1 MQSTHKLRKI
11 AAVAA
16 LSCVSMLSAAQSIQV
31 SKESFQDAPTLSFA
45 PAPGKSVPPR
55 VIVAVAQPVAPVKFW
70 EVRQDDLNLANAFT
84 RWAKDAGYRVRW
96 DARKNSMIEGPDQI
110 SGSFEDAISYVLA
123 GPSISESA
131 YPLEV
136 CFYPN
141 TPPLA
146 RVTRKGEQDKEC
158 K

>member
-1 MQSTHKLRKI
+1 MMMKRLTCLL
-11 AAVAA
+11 ALAVA
-16 LSCVSMLSAAQSIQV
+16 VPV
-31 SKESFQDAPTLSFA
+31 FA
-45 PAPGKSVPPR
+45 GSLIVTEEAPGSRPATSGAFPTSGVAPV
-55 VIVAVAQPVAPVKFW
+55 VITPVAPIPAAKVW
-70 EVRQDDLNLANAFT
+70 EVRQADINLANAFT
-84 RWAKDAGYRVRW
+84 RWAKEAGYRVRW

-110 SGSFEDAISYVLA
+110 AGSFEDAITYVLS
-123 GPSISESA
+123 GPSISEST

-146 RVTRKGEQDKEC
+146 RITRKGEQDKEC